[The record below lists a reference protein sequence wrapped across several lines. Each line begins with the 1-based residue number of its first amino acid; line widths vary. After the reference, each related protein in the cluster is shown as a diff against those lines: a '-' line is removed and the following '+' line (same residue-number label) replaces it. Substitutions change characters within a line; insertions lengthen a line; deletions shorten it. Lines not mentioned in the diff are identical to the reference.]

1 MSEVGTTTRRNDLR
15 TLWHLLFHR
24 VRGETH
30 AERLESFYTGQAEGY
45 DNFRSRLL
53 HGRKELIEQIPFVPE
68 AVWVDL
74 GAGTGENLLHAGRQV
89 QALQNVH
96 LVDLTPSLLRVA
108 QQRIN
113 AEKLANVQTHC
124 TDATTF
130 SLPDNSVDVVT
141 FSYSLTMIPDWFA
154 AVSNAVRMLRPGGTL
169 AVVDF
174 YVSRKFAA
182 DGHHQHGGL
191 RRAFWS
197 HWFAADNVFLNGDH
211 AAMLHR
217 ETQVRQFSEHTG
229 RVPYLPFVK
238 APYYLFVGTKPVA
251 QPRFS

>member
-1 MSEVGTTTRRNDLR
+1 MSDASTSTRRNDLR

-24 VRGETH
+24 VRGNTH

-53 HGRKELIEQIPFVPE
+53 HGRKELIEQIPFAPQT
-68 AVWVDL
+68 VWVDL
-74 GAGTGENLLHAGRQV
+74 GAGTGENLMHAGPHV
-89 QALQNVH
+89 QALQKLH

-108 QQRIN
+108 QQRIE
-113 AEKLANVQTHC
+113 AEQLTNVQTHC
-124 TDATTF
+124 TDATAF
-130 SLPDNSVDVVT
+130 DLPDNSVDVVT

-154 AVSNAVRMLRPGGTL
+154 AIQNAVRMLRPGGTL

-182 DGHHQHGGL
+182 DGHRQHGGL
-191 RRAFWS
+191 RRTFWS

-217 ETQVRQFSEHTG
+217 ETQVKQFSEHAG
-229 RVPYLPFVK
+229 RVPYLPFIR
-238 APYYLFVGTKPVA
+238 APYYLFLGTKPVA
-251 QPRFS
+251 